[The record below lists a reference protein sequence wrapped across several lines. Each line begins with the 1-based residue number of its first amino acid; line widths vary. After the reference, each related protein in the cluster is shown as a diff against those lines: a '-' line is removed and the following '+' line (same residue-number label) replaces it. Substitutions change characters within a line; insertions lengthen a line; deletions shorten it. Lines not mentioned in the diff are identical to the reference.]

1 MKPQFYLLG
10 VVSLGLGGGGG
21 VLAESLSMPG
31 ITSPPPTPTSS
42 SSSSQSPLGMC
53 DATEDF
59 CGKSKTAS
67 VSGCPRSICADYIN
81 ECGKWYGGCFLDP
94 ACTGGSVWPTFT
106 KPPCTTS
113 CSRTICADY
122 VNECG
127 KPYGGCFL
135 DPACTGGT
143 AFPTFTKPPCPTTT
157 PASTTCSRSICVDN
171 INECGQMFGGCF
183 LDPAC
188 TGGTQWP
195 TFTKPPCNSTTT
207 TTTSAST
214 TCKRA
219 ICADYINECGQ
230 MYGGCF
236 LDPVCTGG
244 TAWPTFSKP
253 PCPTTKC
260 SHSICY
266 DGIDKCGQFYGGC
279 TLAPECGGPKTPTF
293 SRPPC
298 PPTTVTSTTTASS
311 TCTVSLCVDGIDACG
326 QGWGGCFLAPECGGK
341 EPSWTKPPCTKTTVT
356 PTVTKYTTICPPG
369 QAVTKFVTRT
379 LTYTHGP
386 LKSYYADPTVLS
398 SYDSVT
404 YYGPGPTSVPSSIN
418 PYIPS
423 GTHNSSPY
431 VPSGTGRCIAASS
444 AGLDTTLDFDDLYG
458 GISFTPRPPYKG
470 FNFSRSINPAA
481 PLTIGKARNSQFS
494 MEGTITGIGSYPAWL
509 LVHRATRQM
518 NYPPSLDI
526 IAMSQDGDPR
536 NCAFDLKSFYVKP
549 TYIWSDDSRINITAF
564 DLDGRFIKTETRN
577 AAGGLLFDVKGQ
589 GFEGIGLLT
598 ILDLSNEGFF
608 IDDIKVTSRCC
619 AFPERPATCPREEYG
634 KWTASTQ
641 DFEKVTGNHSLPF
654 EVSPWVPYGNLLF
667 RTHFD
672 TPTLSRISDPVLGT
686 STMLHTT
693 ADVLNI
699 TLSTKCD
706 FRLGALSIAPDEPA
720 AGGNIIIEGYDF
732 HSELAWTHTE
742 AVSAAGGKRIDVIPS
757 GYPAVWGLRIKIV
770 VQEANRT
777 RLMGFA
783 IDDIVVISG
792 QVG

>member
-1 MKPQFYLLG
+1 MSVGRNMVVVFSILLA
-10 VVSLGLGGGGG
+10 L
-21 VLAESLSMPG
+21 
-31 ITSPPPTPTSS
+31 
-42 SSSSQSPLGMC
+42 
-53 DATEDF
+53 
-59 CGKSKTAS
+59 
-67 VSGCPRSICADYIN
+67 
-81 ECGKWYGGCFLDP
+81 ECGKPYGGCFLDP
-94 ACTGGSVWPTFT
+94 ACTGGYAWPTFT
-106 KPPCTTS
+106 KPPCPTTTT

-157 PASTTCSRSICVDN
+157 TGSTTTTCSKSVCVDN
-171 INECGQMFGGCF
+171 VDECGQMYGGCF
-183 LDPAC
+183 LDPTC
-188 TGGTQWP
+188 TGGSKWP

-207 TTTSAST
+207 GRSTTTSAST

-219 ICADYINECGQ
+219 ICADYVNECGQ

-253 PCPTTKC
+253 PCPTTRC
-260 SHSICY
+260 SRSICY

-279 TLAPECGGPKTPTF
+279 TLVPECGGPKTPTF
-293 SRPPC
+293 SRLPC
-298 PPTTVTSTTTASS
+298 PPTTTTTSTTTTATS

-341 EPSWTKPPCTKTTVT
+341 EPSWTKPPCTKPTVT

-379 LTYTHGP
+379 LTYTYGP
-386 LKSYYADPTVLS
+386 VKSYYVDPTVLS
-398 SYDSVT
+398 SYTSIS
-404 YYGPGPTSVPSSIN
+404 YYGPGPSSLSSSIN

-423 GTHNSSPY
+423 VTLSSSSY
-431 VPSGTGRCIAASS
+431 VPTGTGRCIAAPS

-470 FNFSRSINPAA
+470 FNFSRSTNPAA
-481 PLTIGKARNSQFS
+481 PLSIGKTRNSQFS

-509 LVHRATRQM
+509 FVHRATRQM

-526 IAMSQDGDPR
+526 IAMSQDSDPR
-536 NCAFDLKSFYVKP
+536 NCAFDLHSFYVKP
-549 TYIWSDDSRINITAF
+549 TFDWFNNSRINITAY

-577 AAGGLLFDVKGQ
+577 AAGGLKFDVKGQ

-598 ILDLSNEGFF
+598 ILDLTNEGFF
-608 IDDIKVTSRCC
+608 IDDVKVTSRCC
-619 AFPERPATCPREEYG
+619 AFPKRPATCPKEDYG
-634 KWTASTQ
+634 DWKVFIQ
-641 DFEKVTGNHSLPF
+641 DFAKVPGNHSLPYQI
-654 EVSPWVPYGNLLF
+654 SPGEPYGYLYF

-672 TPTLSRISDPVLGT
+672 LPTLSTISDPVLGT

-693 ADVLNI
+693 PDVLNI

-706 FRLGALSIAPDEPA
+706 FWLGAFSISPDEPA
-720 AGGNIIIEGYDF
+720 AGGNIIVEGYDF
-732 HSELAWTHTE
+732 HNELAWTHTE
-742 AVSAAGGKRIDVIPS
+742 AVYAAGGSRIDMIWSAYPS
-757 GYPAVWGLRIKIV
+757 VWGVRIKIV

-783 IDDIVVISG
+783 IDDIVLSG
-792 QVG
+792 KVE